1 VAGLAAEKGDV
12 EPIVVNTGR
21 TGQTVTIK
29 IFRASDN
36 FFLDW
41 SDNTFKV
48 IGSVVTLTRTLLVVD
63 AVNAPGHYELDT
75 APHTNGLHTSLLT
88 NLTTTALEQLVV
100 VPVATSPVTKLAS
113 GYLKIVPRIDGVT
126 PERTV
131 ASRLNSMAR
140 GKVTLTGATLKPA
153 QDAEYY
159 DEAGAPIFKNRNT
172 AVERNPVP

>member
-12 EPIVVNTGR
+12 EPIVVDTGK

-29 IFRASDN
+29 IFRASDE

-48 IGSVVTLTRTLLVVD
+48 VGSVVTLTQALTAVD
-63 AVNAPGHYELDT
+63 AVNAPGMYALTT
-75 APHTNGLHTSLLT
+75 APHTTGLATGLLT
-88 NLTTTALEQLVV
+88 NLTTTTLEQLVV
-100 VPVATSPVTKLAS
+100 VPVATSPTSKVAP
-113 GYLKIVPRIDGVT
+113 GYLKIVPRIDGLI

-140 GKVTLTGATLKPA
+140 GKVTLTGATAKPA

-159 DEAGAPIFKNRNT
+159 DETGAAIFKNRNT
-172 AVERNPVP
+172 AIERNPVP